1 MRIDRM
7 LSIVVILLNRRKITA
22 KELARR
28 FEVSLRT
35 IYRDIESIN
44 MAGIPVISNQGTY
57 GGYEI
62 PENYKLNKQYL
73 SISDLRSILS
83 ALKGINAALDD
94 RDIELIFEKIQSL
107 LPDNEKS
114 DSAKGSEVIVFDTL
128 GWGKYD
134 KSAKKIQQL
143 YDAIKSTRLIEISY
157 MDSQGKP
164 SVRVVEPMTVIQK
177 GFSWYLFGF
186 CRKRNAVRLFKLTRM
201 KQIIVLTDM
210 FERKQDDYRK
220 IGEKWHTPEK
230 NIDVVLKFSA
240 KVKHLVEDHH
250 ETSQILAE
258 SDESMT
264 VKAIFPRGKWLLGMI
279 LSYGNDVEVL
289 SPESLRREIQ
299 NRISQMASVYAKR

>member
-22 KELARR
+22 KELAQR

-62 PENYKLNKQYL
+62 PENYKFNKQYL

-94 RDIELIFEKIQSL
+94 HDIEMIFEKVQSL
-107 LPDNEKS
+107 LPDNEKGFS
-114 DSAKGSEVIVFDTL
+114 QKGGEVIVFDTL
-128 GWGKYD
+128 GWGNQD

-143 YDAIKSTRLIEISY
+143 YDAIKSRQLIEISY
-157 MDSQGKP
+157 MDSHGKP

-186 CRKRNAVRLFKLTRM
+186 CRERNAARLFKLTRM
-201 KQIIVLTDM
+201 KQITGLSRR
-210 FERKQDDYRK
+210 FERKQGDYRA
-220 IGEKWHTPEK
+220 IDRKWHSPGKT
-230 NIDVVLKFSA
+230 IDVVLKFSA
-240 KVKHLVEDHH
+240 KIKHMVEDYH
-250 ETSQILAE
+250 EDSHILAE
-258 SDESMT
+258 DEDSIT
-264 VKAIFPRGKWLLGMI
+264 VKAAFPQGEWLLGMI
-279 LSYGNDVEVL
+279 LSYGNAVEVL
-289 SPESLRREIQ
+289 SPEFLRREVLSKI
-299 NRISQMASVYAKR
+299 NEMVSAYTKK